1 MKEAYYL
8 LDLLFAE
15 NTHNATSLL
24 LVAVLVHTHC
34 SSMREKTSSI
44 NQYFSNPISAECFDR
59 SIFWRYFHYWSLSLS
74 QKKGQSLNTW
84 QRGTVLCTNDKK
96 KNMLLLGSGW
106 IWYLADS
113 QMHLKN
119 LAFCPV
125 LLSRQNRNSSWQNE
139 FFWAER
145 RGIWHLRSC

>member
-59 SIFWRYFHYWSLSLS
+59 SIFWRYFHYWSLSQS
-74 QKKGQSLNTW
+74 EKGAEFE
-84 QRGTVLCTNDKK
+84 
-96 KNMLLLGSGW
+96 
-106 IWYLADS
+106 YLAKGNCIMYKR
-113 QMHLKN
+113 QKEEY
-119 LAFCPV
+119 AFT
-125 LLSRQNRNSSWQNE
+125 
-139 FFWAER
+139 
-145 RGIWHLRSC
+145 GIWLDLIFSWCSNVFQKFSPLPSFAQTKLYLFLIQ